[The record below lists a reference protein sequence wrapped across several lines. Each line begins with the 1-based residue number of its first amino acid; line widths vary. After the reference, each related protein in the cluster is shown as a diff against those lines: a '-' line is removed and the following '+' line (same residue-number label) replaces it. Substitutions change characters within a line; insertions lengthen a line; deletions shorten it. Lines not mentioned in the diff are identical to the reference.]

1 MGTPRPPQS
10 LILHVDGDAFFAMC
24 EVSRR
29 PDLRGKPVVVGR
41 ERGIVTAATYEAK
54 ALGISRATP
63 IHEVRNRFPH
73 VTILPSDFELYAQ
86 ISKRMYAIVRRYAP
100 LVEEYGTDECFA
112 DLSHLTNSIEDA
124 QKIKHELQNELN
136 LTFSLGIG
144 PTKVLAK
151 LASKHKKPNGFWV
164 ITPENR
170 RECLELT
177 PVQYVWGLG
186 PKTSAKLQGMGILTS
201 LDFTRLTREY
211 VAREFNAPIL
221 ELWDE
226 LNGTS
231 VLAVD
236 YVNASDQKSIQRT
249 RSFAP
254 ATTDSGMLFS
264 ELSQHIE
271 NGCRR
276 ARRLGVVATSVSF
289 FLKTQAFTFHTGTVE
304 LLLPTNNP
312 RDILP
317 LLRAP
322 FLRTYRP
329 QTLYRTT
336 GITLAGLRSPM
347 SLQENLFDT
356 THTHEKSQKL
366 MRAIDSLEHKFGE
379 HAVFFGTSARAVE
392 KDSERPLASAMHE
405 ESLFYTHEG
414 PKRFP
419 IPFMGS
425 V

>member
-1 MGTPRPPQS
+1 MFASTS
-10 LILHVDGDAFFAMC
+10 TMILHVDGDAFFAMC

-63 IHEVRNRFPH
+63 IHEVRSRFPQ
-73 VTILPSDFELYAQ
+73 VAILPSDFELYAQ
-86 ISKRMYAIVRRYAP
+86 VSKRMYAIVRRYAP

-112 DLSHLTNSIEDA
+112 DLTHLQNPLEDA
-124 QKIKHELQNELN
+124 RRIKEELQNELN
-136 LTFSLGIG
+136 ITFSLGIG

-170 RECLELT
+170 KECLAQT
-177 PVQYVWGLG
+177 PVQFVWGLG
-186 PKTSAKLQGMGILTS
+186 PKTSARLQGMGVLTS
-201 LDFTRLTREY
+201 LQFTELPR
-211 VAREFNAPIL
+211 ARVCELFNAPIL
-221 ELWDE
+221 DLWTE

-236 YVNASDQKSIQRT
+236 YVNATDQKSIQRT
-249 RSFAP
+249 RSFSP

-276 ARRLGVVATSVSF
+276 AHKLGVVASSVSF
-289 FLKTQAFTFHTGTVE
+289 FLKTQAFTFHTGTLDLV
-304 LLLPTNNP
+304 LPTNNP

-336 GITLAGLRSPM
+336 GITLSGLREPV
-347 SLQENLFDT
+347 SLQENLFET
-356 THTHEKSQKL
+356 NHTHEKSQKL
-366 MRAIDSLEHKFGE
+366 MQAIDSLEHRFGE
-379 HAVFFGTSARAVE
+379 HTVFFGTSARSVHEDA
-392 KDSERPLASAMHE
+392 ERPFASAMHE

-414 PKRFP
+414 AKRFP

>member
-1 MGTPRPPQS
+1 MTET

-63 IHEVRNRFPH
+63 IHEVRSRFPQ

-112 DLSHLTNSIEDA
+112 DLSLLTNPIEDA
-124 QKIKHELQNELN
+124 KKIKYELQNELN

-151 LASKHKKPNGFWV
+151 LGSKHKKPDGFFV
-164 ITPENR
+164 VTKENVE
-170 RECLELT
+170 ECLSQT
-177 PVQYVWGLG
+177 PVSCVWGLG
-186 PKTSAKLQGMGILTS
+186 PKTTARLQGMGIHTALA
-201 LDFTRLTREY
+201 FTRLPS
-211 VAREFNAPIL
+211 ARVEELFTAPIL
-221 ELWDE
+221 ELWHE
-226 LNGTS
+226 LRGES

-236 YVNASDQKSIQRT
+236 YINATDQKSIQRT
-249 RSFAP
+249 RSFNP
-254 ATTDSGMLFS
+254 PTTDSSMLFS
-264 ELSQHIE
+264 ELSHHIE

-276 ARRLGVVATSVSF
+276 ARRLGVVASSVSF
-289 FLKTQAFTFHTGTVE
+289 FLKTQAFTFHTGTV
-304 LLLPTNNP
+304 LLTLPTSNP
-312 RDILP
+312 GDILP

-336 GITLAGLRSPM
+336 GITLSGLRAPV

-356 THTHEKSQKL
+356 DHTHEKSQKL
-366 MRAIDSLEHKFGE
+366 MRAIDTLEHKFGE
-379 HAVFFGTSARAVE
+379 HTVFFGTSARTVHGDAG
-392 KDSERPLASAMHE
+392 RPFASSMHE

-414 PKRFP
+414 AKRFP

>member
-1 MGTPRPPQS
+1 MDISRPPQS

-63 IHEVRNRFPH
+63 IHEVRKCFPQ

-112 DLSHLTNSIEDA
+112 DLSLLTDPIEDA
-124 QKIKHELQNELN
+124 RKIKYQLQNELN
-136 LTFSLGIG
+136 LTFSFGIG

-151 LASKHKKPNGFWV
+151 LASKHKKPDGFWI

-170 RECLELT
+170 AECLEQT

-186 PKTSAKLQGMGILTS
+186 PKTSAKLQGMGIFTS
-201 LDFTRLTREY
+201 LAFTQLPRTQVEELFT
-211 VAREFNAPIL
+211 APVVD
-221 ELWDE
+221 LWDE
-226 LNGTS
+226 LNGES

-236 YVNASDQKSIQRT
+236 YINASDQKSIQRT
-249 RSFAP
+249 RSFSP

-304 LLLPTNNP
+304 LFLPTNNP

-322 FLRTYRP
+322 FLHTYRP

-336 GITLAGLRSPM
+336 GITLSGLREPV

-356 THTHEKSQKL
+356 SHTHEKSQKL
-366 MRAIDSLEHKFGE
+366 MRALDSLEHKFGE
-379 HAVFFGTSARAVE
+379 HAVFFGTSARSVHT
-392 KDSERPLASAMHE
+392 DSERPFASPMHE

>member
-1 MGTPRPPQS
+1 MKST
-10 LILHVDGDAFFAMC
+10 ILHVDGDAFFAMC

-63 IHEVRNRFPH
+63 IHEVRSRFPQ
-73 VTILPSDFELYAQ
+73 VAILSSDFELYAQ
-86 ISKRMYAIVRRYAP
+86 VSKRMYAIVRRYAP

-112 DLSHLTNSIEDA
+112 DLSLLTNPIEDA
-124 QKIKHELQNELN
+124 WRIKEELQNELN
-136 LTFSLGIG
+136 ITFSLGIG

-151 LASKHKKPNGFWV
+151 LASKHKKPDGFWI
-164 ITPENR
+164 ITDENR
-170 RECLELT
+170 KECLSQT
-177 PVQYVWGLG
+177 PVQFVWGLG
-186 PKTSAKLQGMGILTS
+186 PKTSARLQGMGVLTS
-201 LDFTRLTREY
+201 LEFTELPRTQVSELFT
-211 VAREFNAPIL
+211 APIID
-221 ELWDE
+221 LWDE

-231 VLAVD
+231 VLRVD

-249 RSFAP
+249 RSFSP

-276 ARRLGVVATSVSF
+276 ARRLGVVASSVNF

-304 LLLPTNNP
+304 LVLPTNNP

-317 LLRAP
+317 LLRTP
-322 FLRTYRP
+322 FLHTYRP

-336 GITLAGLRSPM
+336 GITLTGLRAPV
-347 SLQENLFDT
+347 SLQENLFEAN
-356 THTHEKSQKL
+356 HTHEKSQKL
-366 MRAIDSLEHKFGE
+366 MRALDSLEHKFGE
-379 HAVFFGTSARAVE
+379 HTIFFGTSARSVQEDA
-392 KDSERPLASAMHE
+392 ERPFASAMHE

-414 PKRFP
+414 AKRFP

>member
-1 MGTPRPPQS
+1 MKDR

-63 IHEVRNRFPH
+63 IHEVRSSYPQ
-73 VTILPSDFELYAQ
+73 VAILPSDFELYAQ
-86 ISKRMYAIVRRYAP
+86 VSKRMYAIVRRYAP

-112 DLSHLTNSIEDA
+112 DLTHLQNPLEDA
-124 QKIKHELQNELN
+124 RRIKEELQNELN
-136 LTFSLGIG
+136 ITFSLGIG

-151 LASKHKKPNGFWV
+151 LASKHKKPDGFWV
-164 ITPENR
+164 ITSDNR
-170 RECLELT
+170 EECLAQT

-186 PKTSAKLQGMGILTS
+186 PKTSAKLQGMGVLTS
-201 LDFTRLTREY
+201 LQFTRLPRARVREL
-211 VAREFNAPIL
+211 FNAPVVD
-221 ELWDE
+221 LWEE

-236 YVNASDQKSIQRT
+236 FVNAIDQKSIQRT
-249 RSFAP
+249 RSFNP
-254 ATTDSGMLFS
+254 PTTDSGMLFS

-271 NGCRR
+271 NGCSK
-276 ARRLGVVATSVSF
+276 ARRLGVVASSVSF
-289 FLKTQAFTFHTGTVE
+289 FLKTQAFTFHTGTVS
-304 LLLPTNNP
+304 LSLPTNNP

-322 FLRTYRP
+322 FLHTYRP
-329 QTLYRTT
+329 NTLYRTT
-336 GITLAGLRSPM
+336 GITLSGLREPV
-347 SLQENLFDT
+347 SLQENLFEVNN
-356 THTHEKSQKL
+356 THEKSQKL
-366 MRAIDSLEHKFGE
+366 MQAIDGLEHKFGE
-379 HAVFFGTSARAVE
+379 HAVFFGTSARSISTDAA
-392 KDSERPLASAMHE
+392 RPSPSFMHE
-405 ESLFYTHEG
+405 NSLFYTHEG
-414 PKRFP
+414 AKRFP
-419 IPFMGS
+419 IPFMGI

>member
-1 MGTPRPPQS
+1 MAHTS

-63 IHEVRNRFPH
+63 IHEVRSRFPQ

-86 ISKRMYAIVRRYAP
+86 VSKRMYAIVRRHAP

-112 DLSHLTNSIEDA
+112 DLSFLSNPIEDA
-124 QKIKHELQNELN
+124 RRIKAELQNELN
-136 LTFSLGIG
+136 ITFSLGIG

-151 LASKHKKPNGFWV
+151 LASKHRKPDGFWV

-170 RECLELT
+170 EECLLET

-186 PKTSAKLQGMGILTS
+186 PNTSARLQGMGVCTALA
-201 LDFTRLTREY
+201 FTELPESRVRAL
-211 VAREFNAPIL
+211 FNAPIL
-221 ELWDE
+221 DLWHELRE
-226 LNGTS
+226 TS

-236 YVNASDQKSIQRT
+236 FVNATDQKSIQRT
-249 RSFAP
+249 RSFNP
-254 ATTDSGMLFS
+254 PTTDARILFS
-264 ELSQHIE
+264 ELSQHVE
-271 NGCRR
+271 HGCRR
-276 ARRLGVVATSVSF
+276 ARRLGVVSGNMSF
-289 FLKTQAFTFHTGTVE
+289 FLKTQAFRFHTGEIT
-304 LLLPTNNP
+304 LATPTSTP
-312 RDILP
+312 SDILP
-317 LLRAP
+317 LLRTE
-322 FLRTYRP
+322 FLRVY
-329 QTLYRTT
+329 QKDTLYRTT
-336 GITLAGLRSPM
+336 GITLHALREPTSI
-347 SLQENLFDT
+347 QQDLFGT
-356 THTHEKSQKL
+356 TDTHERGNRL
-366 MRAIDSLEHKFGE
+366 MEAIDHLEHKFGE
-379 HAVFFGTSARAVE
+379 HALYFGTSAHSIGVDAA
-392 KDSERPLASAMHE
+392 RPAPSLMHR

-414 PKRFP
+414 AKRFP